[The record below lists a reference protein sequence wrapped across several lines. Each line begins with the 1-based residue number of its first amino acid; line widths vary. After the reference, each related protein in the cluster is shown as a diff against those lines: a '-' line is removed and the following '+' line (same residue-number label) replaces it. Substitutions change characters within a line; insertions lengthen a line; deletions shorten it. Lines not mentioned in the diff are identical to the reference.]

1 MMAAEVS
8 FMRLFGFG
16 LTAAVLGDATLV
28 PSLLVPSFM
37 HVLGRINW
45 WAPAPLAR
53 LHARFGISEEAA
65 HGRVNWRPAVRR
77 ILFGRQPV

>member
-16 LTAAVLGDATLV
+16 LTAAVLADATLV
-28 PSLLVPSFM
+28 PSFM
-37 HVLGRINW
+37 RVLGRINW

-65 HGRVNWRPAVRR
+65 RGRVNWRPVVRR
-77 ILFGRQPV
+77 ILFGRQPI